1 MIIQNLHAHTT
12 YDDGKSTAEEMIL
25 GAIAQGCTSLGF
37 SEHSTF
43 PFGRDGWAMENGRL
57 PAYVEE
63 IRKLQ
68 AKYAQQM
75 DIFLGMEMDV
85 DSTDT
90 RSGWDYM
97 IGSVHYIHPQGIR
110 RSIDFRGYHTEET
123 IREFFGGDPY
133 AYAEEYFAR
142 VATVFDETGCQIVGH
157 LDLAAKFNH
166 QQPLFD
172 EAHPRYLAAAADAV
186 DALRKHDL
194 IFEINTGAMS
204 RGYRRAP
211 YPTAELLKMMRE
223 QNCRICITSDTHSAG
238 TIFHAFD
245 EARELAKSCGYRES
259 WVLTKNGF
267 TAQKI

>member
-1 MIIQNLHAHTT
+1 M
-12 YDDGKSTAEEMIL
+12 
-25 GAIAQGCTSLGF
+25 
-37 SEHSTF
+37 
-43 PFGRDGWAMENGRL
+43 
-57 PAYVEE
+57 
-63 IRKLQ
+63 
-68 AKYAQQM
+68 
-75 DIFLGMEMDV
+75 
-85 DSTDT
+85 
-90 RSGWDYM
+90 
-97 IGSVHYIHPQGIR
+97 
-110 RSIDFRGYHTEET
+110 
-123 IREFFGGDPY
+123 
-133 AYAEEYFAR
+133 
-142 VATVFDETGCQIVGH
+142 TGCQIVGH

-223 QNCRICITSDTHSAG
+223 RNCRICITSDTHSAG